1 VLTLKDLRR
10 RARNRLD
17 DKVAPYLWDQEE
29 LDDYIND
36 ALRDAAIRANLVV
49 EDDYSIAITAGTTK
63 YALPSST
70 LKVKSVR
77 LASNLEYTLTE
88 SSIRQQEQ
96 YYGGRA
102 DITGTPLR
110 YALDKTKTGTGEDY
124 GIRVR
129 AITFLETP
137 DTADT
142 AYVDIVRL
150 PALLESEYDAP
161 EIDEIWHSDLIFG
174 IEGYAYLK
182 QDADTYDPKKSE
194 KAFERFE
201 ARFGPRIPAVV
212 MRERQ
217 TDVPL
222 EMVVY

>member
-17 DKVAPYLWDQEE
+17 DKVKPYMWAEDE

-36 ALRDAAIRANLVV
+36 ALRDAAIRAHLVV
-49 EDDYSIAITAGTTK
+49 DDYAIAVTIGTTK
-63 YALPSST
+63 YALPSGT
-70 LKVKSVR
+70 LLVKSVR
-77 LASNLEYTLTE
+77 LASNLDYTLTE

-96 YYGGRA
+96 FFGGRTT
-102 DITGTPLR
+102 ITGTPLR
-110 YALDKTKTGTGEDY
+110 YALDKTKAGTRDDD

-129 AITFLETP
+129 TITFLETP

-142 AYVDIVRL
+142 AYVDLVRL
-150 PALLESEYDAP
+150 PVLLEGEQDVP
-161 EIDEIWHSDLIFG
+161 EIDEIWHPDLIFG
-174 IEGYAYLK
+174 VTGYAYLK
-182 QDADTYDPKKSE
+182 QDADTYDPQKSE
-194 KAFERFE
+194 RDFAMFEQ
-201 ARFGPRIPAVV
+201 RFGPRISAAV

-222 EMVVY
+222 EMIVG